1 MKSTCKKTRFHTLGT
16 LLLLLPGFLFAQS
29 LPRKATF
36 YGHENPTENA
46 AASSLS
52 MDLPRRQHLTTVL
65 FDFEKYPLV
74 DKSDLPG
81 RAYYY
86 VLNYKNDSLRHF
98 QIFEG
103 EGVLYLR
110 EKGKTYLITIEKSKR
125 LLLFH
130 YYFKDDFW
138 EAHDVSLSDNSV
150 HYVQTDEEDL
160 LEGFPEA
167 LRVLS
172 FPDELKGADIK
183 AKKVFAEGLI
193 RRHLLLYER
202 YYNFPKVRMMILES
216 FQELS
221 EDLAD
226 AKLPV
231 RIVHGGIGCVFY
243 VPYELVYRDD
253 EWQCWVGG
261 IDEWMVMAAIQRFN
275 WAIDGKE

>member
-1 MKSTCKKTRFHTLGT
+1 MKSTCKNTRFHSLGI
-16 LLLLLPGFLFAQS
+16 LLLFLPGFLAAQN

-36 YGHENPTENA
+36 YGHENPRENVSA
-46 AASSLS
+46 PSLS
-52 MDLPRRQHLTTVL
+52 IDLPRRQHLTAVL
-65 FDFEKYPLV
+65 FDFEKCTLV

-103 EGVLYLR
+103 KGVLYLR
-110 EKGKTYLITIEKSKR
+110 EKGKTYLVTIEKRKR

-138 EAHDVSLSDNSV
+138 ATHDVSLSDNSV
-150 HYVQTDEEDL
+150 RYVQAEEEDL
-160 LEGFPEA
+160 LEGFTEV

-172 FPDELKGADIK
+172 FPDELKDADIK

-193 RRHLLLYER
+193 RRHLFLYER

-221 EDLAD
+221 EDLGGAE
-226 AKLPV
+226 LPV
-231 RIVHGGIGCVFY
+231 RIVHGGIGCVYY

-261 IDEWMVMAAIQRFN
+261 IDEWMAMAAIQRFN
-275 WAIDGKE
+275 WAIEGKE